1 MASWCKSNSNYVAK
15 PLPFIADYVTPP
27 FFHIM
32 RVKTCWSAKR
42 IRSLWIGKR
51 IKSQGAGNLWCKTD
65 WKANGYELYY
75 YDSSRHGEV
84 DFVVSG
90 GVQTRLV
97 EVKSGNDYKRHKA
110 MDNVMAVDAWKFQDG
125 IVLCKGNVAEED
137 GVLYLPWYMMIL
149 SALKKYPRDSFTK

>member
-1 MASWCKSNSNYVAK
+1 MSPWGTFSGQTNIIIYQGRYNIQFDLLNGRMEVNLGSVLENVVAQQ
-15 PLPFIADYVTPP
+15 L
-27 FFHIM
+27 
-32 RVKTCWSAKR
+32 
-42 IRSLWIGKR
+42 
-51 IKSQGAGNLWCKTD
+51 
-65 WKANGYELYY
+65 KANGYELYY

-137 GVLYLPWYMMIL
+137 SVLYLPWYMMMFVCPEKVPQGLIYQVDL
-149 SALKKYPRDSFTK
+149 SALDELK